1 MKINKQIKEVL
12 QEINI
17 PYKEGVTYLLSLHFG
32 TVPNYIPE
40 SISIPINIAK
50 IVEVDSGTLT
60 WRIPL
65 FEGQETA
72 FGWVVDEYI
81 ELFRVAGKNKF
92 KRESV
97 ARMKRLFSSNPEI
110 RKEEV
115 LGATRLYLKSVNDP
129 KFVRYPHYFIEKGT
143 GGNKTQDILTWIDLY
158 REGQNA
164 ESPTDNTRR
173 LL

>member
-12 QEINI
+12 QEINV
-17 PYKEGVTYLLSLHFG
+17 PYKEGVTYLLSLYFK

-40 SISIPINIAK
+40 NIAIPINIAK
-50 IVEVDSGTLT
+50 IVEMEDGVVS

-72 FGWVVDEYI
+72 FSWVIDEYI
-81 ELFRVAGKNKF
+81 ELFRSAGKNKF

-97 ARMKRLFSSNPEI
+97 ARMKKLFASNPDI

-115 LGATRLYLKSVNDP
+115 LGATRLYLRSVNDP
-129 KFVRYPHYFIEKGT
+129 KFVRNPHYFIEKGS
-143 GGNKTQDILTWIDLY
+143 GGSKTQDILTWIDLY

-164 ESPTDNTRR
+164 EAPTDNTRR